1 MGYDSE
7 GHSKP
12 PVKKWSQELEGLR
25 GLASLWVVLG
35 HICLLTN
42 FHFPILSD
50 PAIGVDLFILLS
62 GYLMA
67 KNYVERK
74 EKEPWTDSATFKK
87 FWLRRFF
94 RIAPLYYVLLIFAIG
109 FGSYFG
115 EARDTISSFYSATQT
130 NSSRYSDHSFLNVFT
145 HVSFMF
151 GLLPEFSFNT
161 VLPDW
166 SIGLE
171 MQFYFLF
178 PFIMLA
184 VMKWGFARAC
194 FSVIALCAIAK
205 YLLPG
210 YFSAFPM
217 PSMILFKLNLF
228 IAGMFIAEAIRGKSI
243 AYLACAL
250 VAAFVSL
257 YLMQG
262 NLNKMRFLAEIGMI
276 LGMAAI
282 LWPRTEG
289 STWANILRFPRW
301 ILTNKFSVFIGDVS
315 YSVYL
320 LHLLIVLPV
329 IAYLLSNTQFAELPS
344 AVRFVAASAI
354 IVPVTYGIATL
365 LYRFIEKPGI
375 KLGKT
380 IIGRQQAKAI
390 AMP

>member
-1 MGYDSE
+1 MQ
-7 GHSKP
+7 

-35 HICLLTN
+35 HICILTS

-74 EKEPWTDSATFKK
+74 EKEPWTDGATFKK

-94 RIAPLYYVLLIFAIG
+94 RIAPLYYVLLILAIG

-115 EARDTISSFYSATQT
+115 EARNIIGHFYSETQT
-130 NSSRYSDHSFLNVFT
+130 NSSRYSDSSFLNVFT
-145 HVSFMF
+145 HLTFMF
-151 GLLPEFSFNT
+151 GFLPSFSFNT

-184 VMKWGFARAC
+184 VMRLGFARAC
-194 FSVIALCAIAK
+194 FAVLLLCVIAK
-205 YLLPG
+205 QLLPK
-210 YFSAFPM
+210 YFSSFPM
-217 PSMILFKLNLF
+217 PSMILIKLHLF
-228 IAGMFIAEAIRGKSI
+228 IVGMFISEAIRSKTLRYAAYALASAFISI
-243 AYLACAL
+243 Y
-250 VAAFVSL
+250 
-257 YLMQG
+257 MQDSF
-262 NLNKMRFLAEIGMI
+262 NKIRFLAELGMI
-276 LGMAAI
+276 VMMVAI
-282 LWPRTEG
+282 LWPQVEG
-289 STWANILRFPRW
+289 SRWSNMLRFPRW
-301 ILTNKFSVFIGDVS
+301 ILTNKVSILMGDVS

-320 LHLLIVLPV
+320 LHLLIVLPI
-329 IAYLLSNTQFAELPS
+329 IAFLLSNTKFAELS
-344 AVRFVAASAI
+344 AVMRFIAASAI
-354 IVPVTYGIATL
+354 ILPITYGIAAL
-365 LYRFIEKPGI
+365 LYKFIEKPGI

-380 IIGRQQAKAI
+380 IINRKQVKAV
-390 AMP
+390 ALP